1 MGVSAVTGEGMDDF
15 FAAVA
20 SCARDYE
27 QHYLPELQ
35 RRQQVRSPACI
46 NALASHVFIPA
57 KCQVTWKEGHGMQ
70 VRCDWHIQIHQ
81 YNFLRWTKLENIS

>member
-1 MGVSAVTGEGMDDF
+1 MLEEFYEGLATVGVSAVTGEGMDDL

-35 RRQQVRSPACI
+35 RRQQVRSPACR
-46 NALASHVFIPA
+46 NASASHTLIPA
-57 KCQVTWKEGHGMQ
+57 KCQVTWKAGHGMQ
-70 VRCDWHIQIHQ
+70 VRFDWHIQTQ
-81 YNFLRWTKLENIS
+81 

>member
-35 RRQQVRSPACI
+35 RRQQVRSAALLKASACRVLVPARC
-46 NALASHVFIPA
+46 H
-57 KCQVTWKEGHGMQ
+57 VTWGEVHGML
-70 VRCDWHIQIHQ
+70 VRHDWHEQIPSQ
-81 YNFLRWTKLENIS
+81 FLDWEYEA